1 MEFIKKNKIK
11 IFIIFVFL
19 VYTLFSFGIYQ
30 ARTLNGNINN
40 HILAGE
46 MFGVPTVLK
55 DKGLSALYTGPKGTG
70 WDGQF
75 YYYMSNDVLALKD
88 TPNHIDSPSYR
99 YQRIGLSL
107 YAAIVA
113 KALGMDWV
121 SPTVYFL
128 SYLFLL
134 LAATWAGA
142 NLFSKLG
149 ISPLLILLWSLSVG
163 TQVTLFNA
171 LPDAAADAFL
181 ILALSAVLSKKYILS
196 VIPFAFSALS
206 REVYV
211 LFPSFILLFILI
223 ESVLFKHGNLYINLK
238 NISSKIFKYNSYY
251 FLLVPGV
258 VAVCWHFYV
267 VQHFG
272 IAPSQQAINILGY
285 PFVAWEKYF
294 SSGLNGNHI
303 LVGANRA
310 AYAEAMTLFLFLVTL
325 ILATCISL
333 SILFKK
339 NSLITPEVRGIALTL
354 ASFSVLYACFGSTV
368 IAHYTG
374 YFKAVAL
381 FFFLIPLL
389 LSFVNF
395 KKMVNNLIYTLL
407 LLSVLLTT
415 VYHLKVRILA
425 YPVNFD
431 KYTKMSTV
439 TNIETIGCFNDFNA
453 KIKVNNVS
461 VFHEDIISRIFGM
474 DDIII
479 VDVEL
484 INNSLNPFVSTKGR
498 GSVFMSYHWV
508 NQEGKV
514 VADGIRT
521 ALSKPILPGASEK
534 MSIVSRLPKHTE
546 NLSLRLSPVQEGC
559 AWFYMRNPEVSQNIS
574 INVKERL

>member
-46 MFGVPTVLK
+46 MFGVPEVLK
-55 DKGLSALYTGPKGTG
+55 DKGLTTLYKGTMTG

-88 TPNHIDSPSYR
+88 TSNHIDAPSYR

-121 SPTVYFL
+121 SPSVYFL

-163 TQVTLFNA
+163 TQLTLFNA

-181 ILALSAVLSKKYILS
+181 ILALSATFSKRYILS

-211 LFPSFILLFILI
+211 LFPSFIFLFILI
-223 ESVLFKHGNLYINLK
+223 ESVLFKHGSLYINFK

-272 IAPSQQAINILGY
+272 ISPSQQATHILGY

-303 LVGANRA
+303 LVGANWT
-310 AYAEAMTLFLFLVTL
+310 AYAEAMALFLFLVTL

-389 LSFVNF
+389 LSSSNF
-395 KKMVNNLIYTLL
+395 KKIVNSFIYLFL
-407 LLSVLLTT
+407 FLSVLLTT
-415 VYHLKVRILA
+415 IYHLKTRVFV
-425 YPVNFD
+425 YPVNFEE
-431 KYTKMSTV
+431 YTKMSTV
-439 TNIETIGCFNDFNA
+439 TNTEVIGCFNDFNA

-461 VFHEDIISRIFGM
+461 FIRKDIISKIFGM

-484 INNSLNPFVSTKGR
+484 INNSPNPFVSTKGR

-514 VADGIRT
+514 VVDGIRT

-559 AWFYMRNPEVSQNIS
+559 AWFYMRNPDVSQNIS
-574 INVKERL
+574 INVKEKL

>member
-46 MFGVPTVLK
+46 MFGVPTALK

-99 YQRIGLSL
+99 YQRVGLSL
-107 YAAIVA
+107 YAAVVA

-121 SPTVYFL
+121 SPSAYFL

-134 LAATWAGA
+134 SAATWAGA

-149 ISPLLILLWSLSVG
+149 ISPLFILLWSLSVG

-211 LFPSFILLFILI
+211 LFPSLILLFILI
-223 ESVLFKHGNLYINLK
+223 ESVLFKHGNLYVNLK
-238 NISSKIFKYNSYY
+238 NIRSKIFKYNSYY

-303 LVGANRA
+303 LVGANWT

-354 ASFSVLYACFGSTV
+354 ISFSVLYACFGSTV

-395 KKMVNNLIYTLL
+395 KKMVNNFIYTLL

-415 VYHLKVRILA
+415 IYHLKVRILA

-439 TNIETIGCFNDFNA
+439 TNVETIGCFNDFNA

-461 VFHEDIISRIFGM
+461 LFHEDIMSRIFGM

-484 INNSLNPFVSTKGR
+484 INNSPNPFVSTKGR

-559 AWFYMRNPEVSQNIS
+559 AWFYMRNPDVSQNIS
-574 INVKERL
+574 INVKEKL

>member
-1 MEFIKKNKIK
+1 MDFIKKNKIK
-11 IFIIFVFL
+11 LFVVFVFL

-30 ARTLNGNINN
+30 ARTLNGDINN

-46 MFGVPTVLK
+46 MFGVPIALK
-55 DKGLSALYTGPKGTG
+55 DKGLTPLYTGPKETG

-88 TPNHIDSPSYR
+88 TPKHIDAPSYR

-121 SPTVYFL
+121 SPRVYFL

-142 NLFSKLG
+142 SLLSRLG
-149 ISPLLILLWSLSVG
+149 ASPLLILLWSLSVG

-181 ILALSAVLSKKYILS
+181 ILALSAVFSKKYILS

-211 LFPSFILLFILI
+211 LFPSFIFLFILI
-223 ESVLFKHGNLYINLK
+223 DSVLFKHGRLHTNLNDIC
-238 NISSKIFKYNSYY
+238 SKIFKYNSYY
-251 FLLVPGV
+251 FLLIPGV
-258 VAVCWHFYV
+258 VAVGWHIYV

-272 IAPSQQAINILGY
+272 ITPSEQAANILGY

-294 SSGLNGNHI
+294 SSGLSGNHI
-303 LVGANRA
+303 LVGANWT
-310 AYAEAMTLFLFLVTL
+310 AYAEAMALLLFLVTL
-325 ILATCISL
+325 ILAVCISL
-333 SILFKK
+333 TLLFKK
-339 NSLITPEVRGIALTL
+339 SSLITPEVRGVALTL
-354 ASFSVLYACFGSTV
+354 VSFSVLYACFGSTV

-374 YFKAVAL
+374 YFKAIAL
-381 FFFLIPLL
+381 FSFLIPLL
-389 LSFVNF
+389 LSFVGF
-395 KKMVNNLIYTLL
+395 KKTFNKFINVFL

-415 VYHLKVRILA
+415 IYHLKSRILPN
-425 YPVNFD
+425 PVNIER
-431 KYTKMSTV
+431 YTNMLKV
-439 TNIETIGCFNDFNA
+439 TNTKSIGCFNDFNA
-453 KIKVNNVS
+453 KIKVDNISIV
-461 VFHEDIISRIFGM
+461 HRDILSRMFGLN
-474 DDIII
+474 DIII

-484 INNSLNPFVSTKGR
+484 INNSPNAFVSTNGS

-514 VADGIRT
+514 VVDGMRT
-521 ALSKPILPGASEK
+521 ALLKPIPSGASEK
-534 MSIVSRLPKHTE
+534 MSIVSRLPAHAEK
-546 NLSLRLSPVQEGC
+546 LSLRLSPVQEGC
-559 AWFYMRNPEVSQNIS
+559 AWFYMQNPDVSQNIS
-574 INVKERL
+574 INVKEKP

>member
-121 SPTVYFL
+121 SPTVYFF

-303 LVGANRA
+303 LVGANWT

-339 NSLITPEVRGIALTL
+339 NSLIPPEVRGIALTL

-395 KKMVNNLIYTLL
+395 KKMVNNFIYTLL
-407 LLSVLLTT
+407 LLSVVLTT

-559 AWFYMRNPEVSQNIS
+559 AWFYMRNPDVSQNIS

>member
-1 MEFIKKNKIK
+1 MGFIKKNKIK

-19 VYTLFSFGIYQ
+19 VYTLFSFCIYQ

-46 MFGVPTVLK
+46 MFGVPTALK
-55 DKGLSALYTGPKGTG
+55 DKGLSTLYTAPKETG

-134 LAATWAGA
+134 SAATWAGA

-181 ILALSAVLSKKYILS
+181 ILALSAVLSKKYIIS

-223 ESVLFKHGNLYINLK
+223 ESVIFKNGNLYINLK

-272 IAPSQQAINILGY
+272 IAPSQQAVNILGY

-303 LVGANRA
+303 LVGANWT

-339 NSLITPEVRGIALTL
+339 NSLITPEVRGVALTL
-354 ASFSVLYACFGSTV
+354 VSFSVLYACFGSTV

-395 KKMVNNLIYTLL
+395 KKMVNNFIYTLL

-415 VYHLKVRILA
+415 VYHLKIRILA

-461 VFHEDIISRIFGM
+461 LFHEDIISRIFGM

-484 INNSLNPFVSTKGR
+484 INNSPNPFVSTKGR

-514 VADGIRT
+514 VVDGIRT

-534 MSIVSRLPKHTE
+534 MSIVSRLPKHID

-559 AWFYMRNPEVSQNIS
+559 AWFYMRNPDVSQNIS
-574 INVKERL
+574 INVKEIL